1 MTWFNIVMSIL
12 RNMAPTSTILRL
24 TYLAVAVLSCGAFIP
39 SVMRTCSSVTSLS
52 AINSDVNNRR
62 SFIATAGITLIG
74 GNNIANAAEEEKP
87 SKPKRLPLDSYLYQ
101 ILRVREV
108 GDSCAYQ
115 IYVSNMLYLCR

>member
-1 MTWFNIVMSIL
+1 
-12 RNMAPTSTILRL
+12 MAPTSTILRL

-62 SFIATAGITLIG
+62 SFLTTATTAAITLIG
-74 GNNIANAAEEEKP
+74 GDNIANAVEEEKP

-108 GDSCAYQ
+108 SDSCALIC
-115 IYVSNMLYLCR
+115 IYFAYILC

>member
-1 MTWFNIVMSIL
+1 
-12 RNMAPTSTILRL
+12 MASTILRL
-24 TYLAVAVLSCGAFIP
+24 TYLLVAVLSCGAFSP
-39 SVMRTCSSVTSLS
+39 SAVKTCNSVTSLS
-52 AINSDVNNRR
+52 AINSDVSRR

-74 GNNIANAAEEEKP
+74 GGDKIANAAEEEKP

-108 GDSCAYQ
+108 SDSCAYQ

>member
-1 MTWFNIVMSIL
+1 
-12 RNMAPTSTILRL
+12 MAPTILRL
-24 TYLAVAVLSCGAFIP
+24 TYLLVAVLSCGAFSP
-39 SVMRTCSSVTSLS
+39 SAVKTCNSVTSLS
-52 AINSDVNNRR
+52 AINSDVSRR

-108 GDSCAYQ
+108 SDSCAYQ

>member
-1 MTWFNIVMSIL
+1 MSIL